1 MGLFFNPTFAILNTM
16 KTPTILLFFVIIL
29 TFEIPGATGLPS
41 EKNTL
46 QLTFKDEL
54 VLESGDITG
63 LDRSA
68 VIKNIAIN
76 SNKQIVIATWQD
88 AFLFIKNDRLLVRVG
103 EKRPGKGYYAAVICL
118 AVDSSDNIYI
128 MDGYTVHSFDKS
140 GKFIKNIPILPRV
153 SHYFPSIYISPTG
166 DIVAFFA
173 YVQNNSIKLVLEH
186 LNKNGKR
193 IADIHSF
200 IDRSAHIKDNGTQ
213 SISYHG
219 YMEDYYM
226 IPILN
231 KEICFA
237 SNLEYCL
244 HFYNPE
250 SKKHRTVII
259 KEKPMKIHNDE
270 LIAFKNLYK
279 SKYPSLIFPKHRPFF
294 QGLLSDEK
302 GRIYVICTKSI
313 NDKDKKGRTLD
324 VLNKHG
330 NFLFRCS
337 LPCMPLQINRGSI
350 FFVSKKK
357 GKPSQL
363 RVLRVM
369 NYEDIPY

>member
-1 MGLFFNPTFAILNTM
+1 
-16 KTPTILLFFVIIL
+16 
-29 TFEIPGATGLPS
+29 
-41 EKNTL
+41 
-46 QLTFKDEL
+46 
-54 VLESGDITG
+54 
-63 LDRSA
+63 
-68 VIKNIAIN
+68 
-76 SNKQIVIATWQD
+76 
-88 AFLFIKNDRLLVRVG
+88 
-103 EKRPGKGYYAAVICL
+103 
-118 AVDSSDNIYI
+118 

-153 SHYFPSIYISPTG
+153 SHYYPCIYISPSG
-166 DIVAFFA
+166 DIVAFFG
-173 YVQNNSIKLVLEH
+173 YVQKKSIKLVLEH

-200 IDRSAHIKDNGTQ
+200 IDRSAHINYNGTQ
-213 SISYHG
+213 SISYHE

-237 SNLEYCL
+237 SNLDYRL

-250 SKKHRTVII
+250 SKKHRILTIA
-259 KEKPMKIHNDE
+259 EKPMKIQKDE
-270 LIAFKNLYK
+270 LTAFKNLYK
-279 SKYPSLIFPKHRPFF
+279 SRYSRLIFPKHRPFF

-302 GRIYVICTKSI
+302 GRIYVIRTKSI
-313 NDKDKKGRTLD
+313 KDKDKKGRTID
-324 VLNKHG
+324 VLNKNE

-337 LPCMPLQINRGSI
+337 LPCMPLQIKNGSI
-350 FFVSKKK
+350 YYVSKIK

>member
-1 MGLFFNPTFAILNTM
+1 M
-16 KTPTILLFFVIIL
+16 KTPAILLFAVIIL
-29 TFEIPGATGLPS
+29 TIEILGATGLPA

-46 QLTFKDEL
+46 RLTFKDEL
-54 VLESGDITG
+54 VFESRGITG
-63 LDRSA
+63 IDRSA
-68 VIKNIAIN
+68 IVKNIAIN
-76 SNKQIVIATWQD
+76 SNNQLIIATWQD
-88 AFLFIKNDRLLVRVG
+88 AFLLRKDGGALVRVG
-103 EKRPGKGYYAAVICL
+103 EKRSGKGYYSEVICL
-118 AVDSSDNIYI
+118 SVDSSDNIYI

-140 GKFIKNIPILPRV
+140 GKFINNIPILPRV
-153 SHYFPSIYISPTG
+153 SHNFPCIYISPPG
-166 DIVAFFA
+166 DIVAFFG
-173 YVQNNSIKLVLEH
+173 YVQKNSTKLVLEH

-200 IDRSAHIKDNGTQ
+200 IDRSAHVNDNGAQ
-213 SISYHG
+213 SISYHE

-237 SNLEYCL
+237 SNLDYRL

-250 SKKHRTVII
+250 SKKHRTVTIP
-259 KEKPMKIHNDE
+259 EKPMKIQKDE
-270 LIAFKNLYK
+270 LIDFKNLYK
-279 SKYPSLIFPKHRPFF
+279 SRYSRLIFPKHRPFF

-302 GRIYVICTKSI
+302 GRIYVIRTKSVK
-313 NDKDKKGRTLD
+313 DKDKKGRTID

-337 LPCMPLQINRGSI
+337 LPCKPLQINRGSI
-350 FFVSKKK
+350 FYVSKIK

>member
-1 MGLFFNPTFAILNTM
+1 
-16 KTPTILLFFVIIL
+16 
-29 TFEIPGATGLPS
+29 
-41 EKNTL
+41 
-46 QLTFKDEL
+46 
-54 VLESGDITG
+54 
-63 LDRSA
+63 
-68 VIKNIAIN
+68 
-76 SNKQIVIATWQD
+76 
-88 AFLFIKNDRLLVRVG
+88 
-103 EKRPGKGYYAAVICL
+103 
-118 AVDSSDNIYI
+118 
-128 MDGYTVHSFDKS
+128 MDGYTVHSFNKS

-153 SHYFPSIYISPTG
+153 SHNFPFIYISPYG
-166 DIVAFFA
+166 DIVAFFD
-173 YVQNNSIKLVLEH
+173 YVQKNSIKLVLEH

-200 IDRSAHIKDNGTQ
+200 IDRSAQINDNGIQ
-213 SISYHG
+213 SISYHE

-231 KEICFA
+231 KEICFV
-237 SNLEYCL
+237 SNLEYRL
-244 HFYNPE
+244 NFYNLE
-250 SKKHRTVII
+250 SKKHRTVTIA
-259 KEKPMKIHNDE
+259 EKPIKIQNDE

-279 SKYPSLIFPKHRPFF
+279 SRYTRLIFPKHRPFF

-302 GRIYVICTKSI
+302 GRIYVIRTKSI
-313 NDKDKKGRTLD
+313 KDKDKKGRTID
-324 VLNKHG
+324 VLNKNG

-350 FFVSKKK
+350 FYVSKIK